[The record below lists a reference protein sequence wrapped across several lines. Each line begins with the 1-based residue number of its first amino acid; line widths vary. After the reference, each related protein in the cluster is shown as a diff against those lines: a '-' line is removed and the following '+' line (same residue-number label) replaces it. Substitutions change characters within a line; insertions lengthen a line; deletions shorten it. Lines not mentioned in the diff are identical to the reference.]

1 MSVVIEKASRAD
13 AAAMLAYLK
22 QIGGETDNLTFG
34 AEGLPFSIEDEA
46 AYIGELESSRDGAL
60 FVAKENGRIVG
71 DASLSRLP
79 RRMSHRGDLGIAVVR
94 EYWNRGV
101 GSALM
106 RAVIDFARANDF
118 DGIDL
123 QVRSDNR
130 AAIALYEK
138 FGFRTL
144 GTHPAFFKLD
154 GEDIPF
160 DYMYLDVR

>member
-13 AAAMLAYLK
+13 AAAMLEYLR
-22 QIGGETDNLTFG
+22 QVGGETDNLTFG
-34 AEGLPFSIEDEA
+34 AEGLPFSVEDEA
-46 AYIGELESSRDGAL
+46 EYIGGLERSRDGVQ

-71 DASLSRLP
+71 DAGLSRLP

-106 RAVIDFARANDF
+106 RAVIDFARANGF